1 MATNF
6 SSNET
11 VLFFNGL
18 HEKRISK
25 TLGLVIGSTLPVVIC
40 LSATGVIWFERFGS
54 DLKRIFINRAVS
66 SICWNI
72 LAYFAFIHLPEIFL
86 YFGQPFPEW
95 FCFFH
100 LVLRNV
106 IVIQIVLWMDV
117 IAIVRYI
124 FIFWLKNPLSFQ
136 DNFWSCFIN
145 RWMAI
150 SWFRLFCLFG
160 ILCLFS

>member
-1 MATNF
+1 MTNLSNVDIFGGLFENRPSKILAIVF
-6 SSNET
+6 SFLST
-11 VLFFNGL
+11 SFAIFLFYG
-18 HEKRISK
+18 I
-25 TLGLVIGSTLPVVIC
+25 V
-40 LSATGVIWFERFGS
+40 WFERFGT
-54 DLKRIFINRAVS
+54 DNKRTLINKLVS
-66 SICWNI
+66 SQCWSAI
-72 LAYFAFIHLPEIFL
+72 QYFAICQFIDILR
-86 YFGQPFPEW
+86 YFVGPFPEW

-117 IAIVRYI
+117 IAVVRYI